1 MCYNLTPN
9 SLSSSS
15 SSVSSQEDTNN
26 TAPSDHHQH
35 PNPQPGNPDVNNP
48 DLNSF
53 QVPTS
58 SSPVLPP
65 ADSAVGGHT
74 MYPFEGDFLREI
86 KPDPS
91 EASSNAYTTNSSI
104 QVPPPPPSN
113 SLRNSANYE
122 PSMFASASTTD
133 PSTGRNSFRNIF
145 ETFENFI
152 FLQRL
157 VFFKVSY

>member
-9 SLSSSS
+9 SLASSS

-26 TAPSDHHQH
+26 TAPSDHHH

-65 ADSAVGGHT
+65 ADSAVAGHT

-91 EASSNAYTTNSSI
+91 EASSNTYTTNSSI

-133 PSTGRNSFRNIF
+133 PSTGRNSFWNIF
-145 ETFENFI
+145 ETSENFI
-152 FLQRL
+152 FLQKIGI
-157 VFFKVSY
+157 FSK